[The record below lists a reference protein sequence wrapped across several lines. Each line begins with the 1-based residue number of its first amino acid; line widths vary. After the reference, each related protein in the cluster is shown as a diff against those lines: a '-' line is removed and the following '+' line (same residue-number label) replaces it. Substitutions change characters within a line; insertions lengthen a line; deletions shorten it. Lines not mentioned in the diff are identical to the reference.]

1 MMLRV
6 ISIVFLFLRL
16 LRFPL
21 NLSAI
26 QVIRNCY
33 GSYTVK
39 LVRQLVKRDYKHF
52 KLLLDLRFLKNRIKN
67 NDIMKFEQFPLANL
81 QNSNAKRT

>member
-6 ISIVFLFLRL
+6 ISIVFLFLRRL
-16 LRFPL
+16 IFPF

-26 QVIRNCY
+26 QVIRNRY

-39 LVRQLVKRDYKHF
+39 LVRQLVKRDYKYF
-52 KLLLDLRFLKNRIKN
+52 KLLLDLRFLKNCIKN
-67 NDIMKFEQFPLANL
+67 NVILKFEQFPLTNL
-81 QNSNAKRT
+81 HNSNAKRT

>member
-6 ISIVFLFLRL
+6 ISIVFLFLRR
-16 LRFPL
+16 LRFPF

-26 QVIRNCY
+26 QVIRNRY

-39 LVRQLVKRDYKHF
+39 LVRHLVKRDYKYF
-52 KLLLDLRFLKNRIKN
+52 KIATGFT
-67 NDIMKFEQFPLANL
+67 FP
-81 QNSNAKRT
+81 